1 MIKVKETHVRVK
13 IFGAPSLTLESREVE
28 VKLGQDATGQ
38 DLLDALPIDNKD
50 YLYIVRDGIRLTSS
64 SKLHD
69 GDEIMIIPP
78 IAGGFCK

>member
-1 MIKVKETHVRVK
+1 MKENHVRVK

-28 VKLGQDATGQ
+28 VKLGQNATTQ
-38 DLLDALPIDNKD
+38 DLLDTLVIENKD

-69 GDEIMIIPP
+69 GDEILIIPP